1 MNITYFGCIIVAYSF
16 LSWML
21 MWNAGVK
28 TEVLRVYSACCLWR
42 GFVET
47 CASRPRVFSIPSQ
60 NTVCICSWFRI
71 CLAMS
76 QLCIDLSSKYDR
88 DSCSLRF
95 SARIWNY
102 SPLPRQ
108 LMSFSFQICLGS
120 TDSHTL
126 VYFFSVSCF
135 MVFVLSGRATV
146 MNSTLLLFI
155 KKQISLVCVPRVFEF
170 IDMIL
175 FQ

>member
-1 MNITYFGCIIVAYSF
+1 MNITYFGCIMVAYSF

-76 QLCIDLSSKYDR
+76 QLCIDLSLKYDR

-95 SARIWNY
+95 STRIWNY
-102 SPLPRQ
+102 SALPRQ
-108 LMSFSFQICLGS
+108 RCSF
-120 TDSHTL
+120 
-126 VYFFSVSCF
+126 VSK
-135 MVFVLSGRATV
+135 FVLALLTATH
-146 MNSTLLLFI
+146 LFI
-155 KKQISLVCVPRVFEF
+155 FFLCRV
-170 IDMIL
+170 L
-175 FQ
+175 WCLY